1 MKFLAHA
8 GSSPLFMQNP
18 FRAELAPTKAV
29 IDRGAYSPELYASL
43 IGGVPDSDGVGGV
56 PLPIA
61 SQAVYLTMFSATH
74 LAVLGAVEFG
84 SFASLQPRTLV
95 LTNGAG
101 EREAYGVIRSARAG
115 PQPSPTIHLPSHR
128 ILVRRIPRPL
138 GLGPRTRNP
147 MTPFDPFETLEN

>member
-18 FRAELAPTKAV
+18 FSAELAPTKSV
-29 IDRGAYSPELYASL
+29 IDRGAFSSDLYASL
-43 IGGVPDSDGVGGV
+43 IAGAPDSDGVGGE

-61 SQAVYLTMFSATH
+61 SQAVYLTMFSSTH
-74 LAVLGAVEFG
+74 LAVLGAIEFG
-84 SFASLQPRTLV
+84 SFGSLQPRTLV

-101 EREAYGVIRSARAG
+101 EREAYGVLRSARAG
-115 PQPSPTIHLPSHR
+115 RQPSPTIHLPSYR
-128 ILVRRIPRPL
+128 ILVRRIPKPL
-138 GLGPRTRNP
+138 GLGARTGGP